1 MQPNIESQNE
11 LNSIIENL
19 PDFVKIRK
27 KIYKIKWLH
36 PITIR
41 KINQIIL
48 KEGNDDRASHQT
60 AACIILNNFF
70 KLKFIYPFLW
80 RWFYYV
86 KQYTEADLTEV
97 IAVGKNSASIVLR
110 EYHIDDRY
118 EGYDNGDDEERSVF
132 YPSRTRYGAV
142 WDFAKEHSWLM
153 QPKRILFW
161 TIPMY
166 HYNCTMTNAQLDL
179 IISDKPVS
187 YLKPEKKKFGKPSA
201 GAVEKAIEKFK
212 ERNKK

>member
-1 MQPNIESQNE
+1 MQPSIESQNE

-97 IAVGKNSASIVLR
+97 IAVGKKKIPLQSYYVNTILMTDMKDTTMAMTKKEASSIRQGHVTVQS
-110 EYHIDDRY
+110 
-118 EGYDNGDDEERSVF
+118 GTSQKN
-132 YPSRTRYGAV
+132 T
-142 WDFAKEHSWLM
+142 
-153 QPKRILFW
+153 
-161 TIPMY
+161 
-166 HYNCTMTNAQLDL
+166 
-179 IISDKPVS
+179 
-187 YLKPEKKKFGKPSA
+187 A
-201 GAVEKAIEKFK
+201 G
-212 ERNKK
+212 